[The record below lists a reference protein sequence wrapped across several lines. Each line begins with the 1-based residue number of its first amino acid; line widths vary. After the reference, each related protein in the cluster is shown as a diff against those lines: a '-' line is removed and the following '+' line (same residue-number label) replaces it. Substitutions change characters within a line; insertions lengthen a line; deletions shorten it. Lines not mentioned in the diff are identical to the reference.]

1 MTGIIVAG
9 VAFVAFVVGCIVGVV
24 RAGIVVGQVKAEIA
38 SDESKSGYG
47 RMDGAVNAAIDEEEG
62 KPRNLL
68 VKTLQDMGCQCR
80 TDDHDRIEFKYQGE
94 TFVADAHNDKFF
106 IWIYDYAWTGFE
118 LDDPD
123 AEPELLKQ
131 AVNETNKNN
140 FATTLYI
147 TDQERRVM
155 VVYSH
160 GAFYFS
166 RDIAKPQDYLCAIL
180 DSFFQAHQSLNDELN
195 KLMNGREQRERTV
208 VKGFSQDA
216 PGLPQ
221 DAQASD
227 EVDK

>member
-1 MTGIIVAG
+1 MTGIILAG
-9 VAFVAFVVGCIVGVV
+9 VTVVGFI
-24 RAGIVVGQVKAEIA
+24 AGYIVGQVKTGIA

-80 TDDHDRIEFKYQGE
+80 TNDHDHIEFKYQGE
-94 TFVADAHNDKFF
+94 KFVADARNDNFF
-106 IWIYDYAWTGFE
+106 IGIYAYAWAGFE

-131 AVNETNKNN
+131 AVNETNKKN
-140 FATTLYI
+140 FPTMLYTI
-147 TDQERRVM
+147 QQEQRLM
-155 VVYSH
+155 VLHSH
-160 GAFYFS
+160 REFYFS

-180 DSFFQAHQSLNDELN
+180 DSFFQAHQSLMDELH
-195 KLMNGREQRERTV
+195 KLMNDREQRERTV

-216 PGLPQ
+216 PGLSQ

>member
-1 MTGIIVAG
+1 MEGGIRVAVAALVALVVDYIVRR
-9 VAFVAFVVGCIVGVV
+9 V
-24 RAGIVVGQVKAEIA
+24 RDGIT

-80 TDDHDRIEFKYQGE
+80 TNDHDHIEFKYQGE
-94 TFVADAHNDKFF
+94 KFVADARNDNFF
-106 IWIYDYAWTGFE
+106 IGIYAYAWAGFE

-131 AVNETNKNN
+131 AVNETNKKN
-140 FATTLYI
+140 FPTMLYTI
-147 TDQERRVM
+147 QQEQRLM
-155 VVYSH
+155 VLHSH
-160 GAFYFS
+160 REFYFS
-166 RDIAKPQDYLCAIL
+166 RDIAKPQDYLRSIL
-180 DSFFQAHQSLNDELN
+180 DSFFYAHRGLSDEFAKLTND
-195 KLMNGREQRERTV
+195 REQRERTV
-208 VKGFSQDA
+208 VKGFSKDA

-221 DAQASD
+221 DAQAGD